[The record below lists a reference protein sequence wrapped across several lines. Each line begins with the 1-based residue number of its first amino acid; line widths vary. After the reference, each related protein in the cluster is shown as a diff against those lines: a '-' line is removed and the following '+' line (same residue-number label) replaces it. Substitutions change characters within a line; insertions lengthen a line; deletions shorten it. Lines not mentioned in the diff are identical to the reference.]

1 MMTPA
6 LLNGRYKVIRILA
19 SGGFGETFLAEDI
32 QMPSKRKCVIKQLKP
47 VEHNPQIYQLVKE
60 RFQREA
66 ALLEELSDGIN
77 QIPHLYAYFN
87 HDGQFYL
94 VQEYIQGDTLGKKLR
109 QEGRLNEIWVKEIL
123 INILPVLEYI
133 HAKRIVHRDIKP
145 DNILIR
151 SLDNQPVLIDFGAVK
166 ETMHTVMVVSENST
180 RSIVIGTP
188 GFMPSEQSAGRPVY
202 SSDLYSLG
210 LTAIY
215 LLTGK
220 MPQELPNNPSTGE
233 IIWKEFVPNIS
244 PNFAAVLDKA
254 IQFHPRERF
263 LTAKEMLLA
272 LQPQAVAIP
281 PTVPD
286 ISLPLTN
293 SAEPPTIISLAS
305 SESPTQP
312 STILVNPGMKDWQKA
327 TIIGGVIGVC
337 IVGGMTFINR
347 QTTNN
352 LVRKTLA
359 ENQDNSAN
367 NSSKNT
373 TNLVKP
379 LKSSITK
386 ESAIAVLNRWQD
398 AKREVFAPP
407 FNRNLGAE
415 LTTGEAYRKNIGSGS
430 SLEWL
435 SKNNSYYRYGV
446 QSIDSVEKFA
456 ASKDRATIEIIFTED
471 RKFYRNGK
479 IVPGENTSFDTR
491 LVRYSL
497 RLENGQLKISDYETI
512 NIINNR

>member
-6 LLNGRYKVIRILA
+6 LLNGRYKVLKILA

-47 VEHNPQIYQLVKE
+47 VEHNPQIYELVKE

-94 VQEYIQGDTLGKKLR
+94 VQEYIQGDTLGKKR
-109 QEGRLNEIWVKEIL
+109 RKEGRLNETFVKEIL

-151 SLDNQPVLIDFGAVK
+151 SVDNQPVLIDFGAVK

-188 GFMPSEQSAGRPVY
+188 GFMPSEQTAGRPVY

-220 MPQELPNNPSTGE
+220 MPQELPTNPSTGE
-233 IIWKEFVPNIS
+233 IIWKEFAPNIS
-244 PNFAAVLDKA
+244 PDFAAILDKA
-254 IQFHPRERF
+254 IQSHPRERF

-272 LQPQAVAIP
+272 LQPRKVQVQP
-281 PTVPD
+281 KVPK
-286 ISLPLTN
+286 ISLPVKN
-293 SAEPPTIISLAS
+293 SAEPPTVISLPS
-305 SESPTQP
+305 SEVQNQP
-312 STILVNPGMKDWQKA
+312 STVLVNQGMKDWQKA

-337 IVGGMTFINR
+337 LVGGMTFINR
-347 QTTNN
+347 QPTDI

-359 ENQDNSAN
+359 ENK
-367 NSSKNT
+367 NSSSQKT
-373 TNLVKP
+373 TNLVQSP
-379 LKSSITK
+379 KSSITK
-386 ESAIAVLNRWQD
+386 EAALSVVNRWQD
-398 AKREVFAPP
+398 AKRQVFAPP
-407 FNRNLGAE
+407 FNRILGAE
-415 LTTGEAYRKNIGSGS
+415 LTTGEAYRKNIGSDS

-435 SKNNSYYRYGV
+435 SNNNSYYRYGV
-446 QSIDSVEKFA
+446 QSIDSVEKFV

-479 IVPGENTSFDTR
+479 IVTGKNTSFDTR

-497 RLENGQLKISDYETI
+497 QLENGQLKISDYETI
-512 NIINNR
+512 NIISNR

>member
-6 LLNGRYKVIRILA
+6 LLNGRYKVLKILA

-47 VEHNPQIYQLVKE
+47 VEHNPQIYELVKE

-94 VQEYIQGDTLGKKLR
+94 VQEYIQGDTLGKKR
-109 QEGRLNEIWVKEIL
+109 RKEGRLNETFVKEIL

-151 SLDNQPVLIDFGAVK
+151 SVDNQPVLIDFGAVK

-188 GFMPSEQSAGRPVY
+188 GFMPSEQTAGRPVY

-220 MPQELPNNPSTGE
+220 LPQELPTNPSTGD
-233 IIWKEFVPNIS
+233 IIWKEFAPNIS
-244 PNFAAVLDKA
+244 PDFAAILDKA
-254 IQFHPRERF
+254 IQSHPRERF

-272 LQPQAVAIP
+272 LQPQKVQILP
-281 PTVPD
+281 KVPK
-286 ISLPLTN
+286 ISLPLKN
-293 SAEPPTIISLAS
+293 SAEPPTVISLPS
-305 SESPTQP
+305 SEVQNQP
-312 STILVNPGMKDWQKA
+312 STVLVNQGMKDWQKA

-337 IVGGMTFINR
+337 LVGGMTFINR
-347 QTTNN
+347 QPTDI

-359 ENQDNSAN
+359 ENKN
-367 NSSKNT
+367 NSSQNT
-373 TNLVKP
+373 TNLVQSP
-379 LKSSITK
+379 KSSITK
-386 ESAIAVLNRWQD
+386 EAALSVLNRWQD
-398 AKREVFAPP
+398 AKRQVFAPP
-407 FNRNLGAE
+407 FNQSLGAE
-415 LTTGEAYRKNIGSGS
+415 LTTGEAYRKNVGSGS

-435 SKNNSYYRYGV
+435 SNNNSYYRYGV
-446 QSIDSVEKFA
+446 QSIDSVEKFV

-479 IVPGENTSFDTR
+479 IVTGKNTSFDTR

-497 RLENGQLKISDYETI
+497 QLENGQLKISDYETI
-512 NIINNR
+512 NIISNR

>member
-6 LLNGRYKVIRILA
+6 LLNGRYKVIKVLA

-32 QMPSKRKCVIKQLKP
+32 QMPSLRKCVIKQLKP
-47 VEHNPQIYQLVKE
+47 VEHKPQIYELVKE

-94 VQEYIQGDTLGKKLR
+94 VQEYIEGDTLGKKLR
-109 QEGRLNEIWVKEIL
+109 QEGRLNQTLVKEIL

-188 GFMPSEQSAGRPVY
+188 GFMPSEQTAGRPVY

-220 MPQELPNNPSTGE
+220 MPQELPTNQSTGE
-233 IIWKEFVPNIS
+233 IIWKEFAPNVS
-244 PNFAAVLDKA
+244 PDFATVLDKA
-254 IQFHPRERF
+254 IQSHPRERF

-272 LQPQAVAIP
+272 LQPKAVKIP
-281 PTVPD
+281 PKVPK
-286 ISLPLTN
+286 ISLPLKN
-293 SAEPPTIISLAS
+293 SAEPPTLISIPS
-305 SESPTQP
+305 SEAQAQP

-337 IVGGMTFINR
+337 IVGGMAFINR
-347 QTTNN
+347 QPTNFM
-352 LVRKTLA
+352 VRKTLVK
-359 ENQDNSAN
+359 NPDKTSL
-367 NSSKNT
+367 NT

-379 LKSSITK
+379 PKSSITK
-386 ESAIAVLNRWQD
+386 EAAIAVIDRWQD
-398 AKREVFAPP
+398 AKRELFAPP
-407 FNRNLGAE
+407 FNRSLGAE

-435 SKNNSYYRYGV
+435 SNNNSYYRYGV
-446 QSIDSVEKFA
+446 QSIDSVEKFV

-471 RKFYRNGK
+471 RKFYSNGK
-479 IVPGENTSFDTR
+479 IVTGKNTSFDTR

-497 RLENGQLKISDYETI
+497 KLENGNLKISDYETI
-512 NIINNR
+512 DIISNR

>member
-1 MMTPA
+1 
-6 LLNGRYKVIRILA
+6 
-19 SGGFGETFLAEDI
+19 
-32 QMPSKRKCVIKQLKP
+32 
-47 VEHNPQIYQLVKE
+47 
-60 RFQREA
+60 
-66 ALLEELSDGIN
+66 
-77 QIPHLYAYFN
+77 
-87 HDGQFYL
+87 
-94 VQEYIQGDTLGKKLR
+94 
-109 QEGRLNEIWVKEIL
+109 
-123 INILPVLEYI
+123 
-133 HAKRIVHRDIKP
+133 
-145 DNILIR
+145 
-151 SLDNQPVLIDFGAVK
+151 
-166 ETMHTVMVVSENST
+166 
-180 RSIVIGTP
+180 
-188 GFMPSEQSAGRPVY
+188 MPSEQSAGRQVY

-327 TIIGGVIGVC
+327 TIIGGVIGDF

-347 QTTNN
+347 QPANI
-352 LVRKTLA
+352 LVRKTLVK
-359 ENQDNSAN
+359 NPDNTSL
-367 NSSKNT
+367 NT

-379 LKSSITK
+379 PKSSITK
-386 ESAIAVLNRWQD
+386 EAAIAVIDRWQD
-398 AKREVFAPP
+398 AKRELFAPP
-407 FNRNLGAE
+407 FNRGLGAE

-430 SLEWL
+430 SLECL
-435 SKNNSYYRYGV
+435 SKNNSYYRLGV